1 MLKNI
6 LTVLLVISSMIVSAQ
21 KIVKGKVV
29 DATTKE
35 ILEGAT
41 IVVKNSKKGTETNAL
56 GVFKIKVSNANSVLV
71 VSYLGYKPQ
80 EVLASSIKGIIYLEQ
95 STGILENIVVS
106 ASRIRQKREDVPVA
120 INTITPHVLADVKP
134 NTIDEVLNQVPGVLM
149 VPLGGEQHMMAIRQ
163 PISTKSV
170 FLYLEDGV
178 PIRPTGVFN
187 HNALLEM
194 NMAAVQ
200 NIEVIRGPYSSL
212 YGSEAIG
219 GAINFI
225 TAIPTA
231 KEKGNV
237 SVRMNDIGYRRIDA
251 KYSNIFGKLGVLF
264 AGYKSATIDGFT
276 DYGDNKKTAFTGKI
290 TYRFSDKLFWSNLLT
305 YIDYYSEMS
314 GSIGEAKFLLK
325 DFSSNHTFTYRDA
338 KALRFNSTI
347 KYKWSTTEN
356 TSLTFINRV
365 NSMGQNPS
373 YRISNRT
380 RPNTY
385 TKGQINDNSF
395 TSFGLIAQHNIKYDK
410 AKLNIGASVDY
421 SPNTY
426 EADKITV
433 FRNAAGIFESYTMA
447 GVKLSDYKVNLFNL
461 GIYASGEYD
470 LSSSIKINAGIRV
483 DQFNY
488 NFTNYLGAGAAD
500 YKAPNTTN
508 SFTAVTP
515 RVGLLYKMTD
525 KNGMYANFSN
535 GFIPPSVGELYRKS
549 DVPLLDPATFNNYE
563 IGNWMRLFNNKLYL
577 ELGAY
582 YMKGKNE
589 VVSVTTITNGEE
601 TRENKNVGETEH
613 YGLEYLLKIKPI
625 EEVSLRFSGSY
636 SKHKYVN
643 FVVKIN
649 EGVETAYSGN
659 DMPGAPDL
667 VANSEL
673 IYKPNFLNKKMLFG
687 LEWQH
692 VGTYFTDQ
700 KNTITYNGYDV
711 FNGRIGYK
719 TKAIYTWIKVN
730 NLTDKLYS
738 PRVSTAYGKT
748 SYTPGAPISFNLGI
762 EFNIF

>member
-1 MLKNI
+1 MLKKI
-6 LTVLLVISSMIVSAQ
+6 LTMLLIVSSMFVSAQ

-29 DATTKE
+29 DATTNE
-35 ILEGAT
+35 ALVGAT
-41 IVVKNSKKGTETNAL
+41 IIIKNSNRGTDTNNL
-56 GVFKIKVSNANSVLV
+56 GQFKIKVKKTDKVLII
-71 VSYLGYKPQ
+71 SYLGYKSQ
-80 EVLASSIKGIIYLEQ
+80 EILLTNFKAIIALEQ
-95 STGILENIVVS
+95 KAGVLENIVVS
-106 ASRIRQKREDVPVA
+106 ASRTKQKREDVPVA
-120 INTITPHVLADVKP
+120 INTITPNVIADVRP

-170 FLYLEDGV
+170 FLYLEDGI

-225 TAIPTA
+225 TATPTA
-231 KEKGNV
+231 KEKGSV
-237 SVRMNDIGYRRIDA
+237 SVRINDIGYRRIDA

-264 AGYKSATIDGFT
+264 AGYKSTTIDGFT
-276 DYGDNKKTAFTGKI
+276 DYGDNNKAAFTGKI
-290 TYRFSDKLFWSNLLT
+290 TYRFSDQLFWSNSLT

-314 GSIGEAKFLLK
+314 GSIGEDKFLIK

-338 KALRFNSTI
+338 KAFRFNSTL
-347 KYKWSTTEN
+347 KYKWSTTQN
-356 TSLTFINRV
+356 TSLTFINRI

-380 RPNTY
+380 IPNSY
-385 TKGQINDNSF
+385 TNGQINDNSF
-395 TSFGLIAQHNIKYDK
+395 TSFGWVAQHNIKYDR
-410 AKLNIGASVDY
+410 AKLNVGASIDY

-433 FRNAAGIFESYTMA
+433 FRNADGVFESYTMT
-447 GVKLSDYKVNLFNL
+447 GVKLSDYKVNLFNV

-470 LSSSIKINAGIRV
+470 LSSSVKINAGIRL

-488 NFTNYLGAGAAD
+488 DFTNYLGAGAAD

-515 RVGLLYKMTD
+515 RIGLIYKITD
-525 KNGMYANFSN
+525 KKGLYANFSN

-563 IGNWMRLFNNKLYL
+563 IGNWLRLFENKLYL
-577 ELGAY
+577 ELGGY

-601 TRENKNVGETEH
+601 IRENKNVGETEH

-625 EEVSLRFSGSY
+625 EELSLRFSGSY
-636 SKHKYVN
+636 SKHKYID
-643 FVVKIN
+643 FVVKVN

-659 DMPGAPDL
+659 DMPGAPGL

-673 IYKPNFLNKKMLFG
+673 IYKPNFLNKKVSFG
-687 LEWQH
+687 IEWQH
-692 VGTYFTDQ
+692 IGGYFTDQ
-700 KNTITYNGYDV
+700 KNTKTYDGYDV
-711 FNGRIGYK
+711 FNGRISYK
-719 TKAIYTWIKVN
+719 TKVFYTWLRIN
-730 NLTDKLYS
+730 NLADKLYS

-748 SYTPGAPISFNLGI
+748 SYTPGAPMSFNLGL